1 MEKEKMATEEL
12 DEEIS
17 VVTLTA
23 PDGTETEF
31 AEDIIILYK
40 GKQFAALVQ
49 IPSSA
54 DDDSEPDII
63 LARMETDE
71 NGEISYVS
79 PTDEEFEAVA
89 EIYENM

>member
-1 MEKEKMATEEL
+1 MDKEIQEEV
-12 DEEIS
+12 S

-31 AEDIIILYK
+31 AEDVIIPFN
-40 GKQFAALVQ
+40 GKQFAALVE
-49 IPSSA
+49 IPQSA
-54 DDDSEPDII
+54 EDESEPDII

-71 NGEISYVS
+71 NGEISYVP